1 MSNMFCKILA
11 TRVPT
16 NGWAGER
23 DLENRSK
30 KHTHTTT
37 TTSYEMGR
45 VQSVYITPIN
55 EKD

>member
-1 MSNMFCKILA
+1 M
-11 TRVPT
+11 RVPT